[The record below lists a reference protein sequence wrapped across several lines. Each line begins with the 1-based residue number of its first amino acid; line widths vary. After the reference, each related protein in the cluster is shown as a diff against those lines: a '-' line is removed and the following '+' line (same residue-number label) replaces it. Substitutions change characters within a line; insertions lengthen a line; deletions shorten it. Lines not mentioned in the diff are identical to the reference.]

1 MATSRTARIHRPTPR
16 NLELLAAA
24 LRRGELVA
32 VPTETVYGLAADA
45 TNPEACAA
53 IFRAKGRPAND
64 PLIVHVLDLKQAA
77 EVAELNEAARQLAER
92 FWPGP
97 LTLVLPKRSII
108 PDVAT
113 SGGPTVA
120 IRMPAHPLMRRM
132 LRLAKRPLAAPSA
145 NPFGYVSPTTARH
158 VSDGLGSQIRFILD
172 GGPCTIGLE
181 STIVDLRDARRPV
194 VLRPGAITAQ
204 QISEALGTPV
214 RSRRKVVSTKRAAAA
229 PGMLARHYSPRTPV
243 VLHGRLP
250 DVTPPDE
257 ARVHFRR
264 ADSDGKANTFHLS
277 EDGSG
282 RSAARRLF
290 GVLRDLDRG
299 RWRRLHIE
307 LAPDDDPLAAAI
319 NDRLRRAAARD

>member
-1 MATSRTARIHRPTPR
+1 LHHSRCRHLWRPDGRGAHAGAPPD
-16 NLELLAAA
+16 AA
-24 LRRGELVA
+24 
-32 VPTETVYGLAADA
+32 
-45 TNPEACAA
+45 
-53 IFRAKGRPAND
+53 
-64 PLIVHVLDLKQAA
+64 H
-77 EVAELNEAARQLAER
+77 
-92 FWPGP
+92 
-97 LTLVLPKRSII
+97 
-108 PDVAT
+108 
-113 SGGPTVA
+113 
-120 IRMPAHPLMRRM
+120 
-132 LRLAKRPLAAPSA
+132 AAPGEAPAGGAKCQSIRLREPDHRA
-145 NPFGYVSPTTARH
+145 ACFRRFGQPNPIHPGWR
-158 VSDGLGSQIRFILD
+158 
-172 GGPCTIGLE
+172 PCTIGLE

-307 LAPDDDPLAAAI
+307 LAPDDVPLAAAI
-319 NDRLRRAAARD
+319 